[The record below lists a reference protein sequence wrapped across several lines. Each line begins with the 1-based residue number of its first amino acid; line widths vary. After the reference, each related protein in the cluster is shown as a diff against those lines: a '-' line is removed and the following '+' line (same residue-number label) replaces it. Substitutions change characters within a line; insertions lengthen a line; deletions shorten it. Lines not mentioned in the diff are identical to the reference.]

1 MTEPDLLQKRKTQV
15 IAAVFGVSLVIG
27 GLLAAQHADLFANP
41 AAVPAAMEAVR
52 GSSLNIV
59 YQFAVLLLCFAWLEM
74 DSRQLGIRRPWWLNL
89 GVVFLTSIFVPYYLY
104 KTRAPGQR
112 GGAVLAYFGVLCGS
126 VFAMLAGMVLAV
138 SFVGAAPPAPGKG
151 V

>member
-1 MTEPDLLQKRKTQV
+1 MTDADALQKRKTQV

-27 GLLAAQHADLFANP
+27 GLLVALHPGLFAHP
-41 AAVPAAMEAVR
+41 EAMPAAMQTVQR
-52 GSSLNIV
+52 SGLNLV

-104 KTRAPGQR
+104 KTRPQGQR
-112 GGAVLAYFGVLCGS
+112 GSAVLAYFGVLLGS
-126 VFAMLAGMVLAV
+126 MVAMMVGMFLAA
-138 SFVGAAPPAPGKG
+138 SFGGNPPSAPASGI
-151 V
+151 

>member
-15 IAAVFGVSLVIG
+15 VAAVFGVSLVIG
-27 GLLAAQHADLFANP
+27 GLLAAQHVDLFANP
-41 AAVPAAMEAVR
+41 TAMQDAVQTIR
-52 GSSLNIV
+52 GSGLNIA
-59 YQFAVLLLCFAWLEM
+59 YQIAVLLLCFAWLEM

-89 GVVFLTSIFVPYYLY
+89 GVVFFTSIFVPYYLY
-104 KTRAPGQR
+104 KTRAPGHR

-126 VFAMLAGMVLAV
+126 VFAMLAGMVLAL
-138 SFVGAAPPAPGKG
+138 SFVADPPSTPGRG

>member
-1 MTEPDLLQKRKTQV
+1 MTETDLLQKRKTQV
-15 IAAVFGVSLVIG
+15 LAAVFGVSLVVG

-41 AAVPAAMEAVR
+41 AAVPAAMESIR
-52 GSSLNIV
+52 GSGLNLA

-89 GVVFLTSIFVPYYLY
+89 GVVFLTSLFVPYYLY

-126 VFAMLAGMVLAV
+126 VFAMLAGMLLAA
-138 SFVGAAPPAPGKG
+138 SFFAAPPPGKG
-151 V
+151 I